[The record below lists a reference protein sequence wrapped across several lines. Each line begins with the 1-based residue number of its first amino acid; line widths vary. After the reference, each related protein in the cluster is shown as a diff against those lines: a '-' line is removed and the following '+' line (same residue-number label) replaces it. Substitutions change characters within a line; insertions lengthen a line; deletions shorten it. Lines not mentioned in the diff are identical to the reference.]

1 MSFAVCVTFD
11 VDSRDL
17 GEFMELMREN
27 AKTSLEEEDGCQQFD
42 VCSNPE
48 NANEIFLYEIYDSP
62 DAFQIHL
69 KSQHF
74 QVFDTAVKNMINSKQ
89 VKTYEVVT

>member
-1 MSFAVCVTFD
+1 MSVAVCVTFD
-11 VDSRDL
+11 VDSHYLD
-17 GEFMELMREN
+17 EFMELMCEN

-74 QVFDTAVKNMINSKQ
+74 QVFDTAVKNMITSKQ